1 MEPEKIQ
8 EVEAAKPTAIQEQ
21 QALIRAL
28 YPTAKREELV
38 KLWYLSQQYGLDPVK
53 NEIYMIGYGGKY
65 SYLIGIGGYL
75 KIANNHPD
83 FDGLESDSVYQ
94 GDKLIRREDRS
105 IFIEYGEAHMAFDH
119 SKIIGAYAN
128 VFRKGRTIAAS
139 AFVPW
144 KDYNKPTEMWKKFP
158 NAMIIK
164 TAESIAIK
172 RAFVITGIEKDE
184 DEE

>member
-1 MEPEKIQ
+1 MEEKQ
-8 EVEAAKPTAIQEQ
+8 EVTPVVEVTADTRQ
-21 QALIRAL
+21 QSLIRAL
-28 YPTAKREELV
+28 YPNAKREELV
-38 KLWYLSQQYGLDPVK
+38 KLWYLSQQYGLDPIK
-53 NEIYMIGYGGKY
+53 NEIYMIGYGGKS

-83 FDGLESDSVYQ
+83 FDGLESDAVYQ

-105 IFIEYGEAHMAFDH
+105 IFIEYGEAHMNFDH
-119 SKIIGAYAN
+119 SKLVGAYCN
-128 VFRKGRTIAAS
+128 VFRKGRNIAAS
-139 AFVPW
+139 AFVAW
-144 KDYNKPTEMWKKFP
+144 KDYSKPVEMWKKFP

-172 RAFVITGIEKDE
+172 RAFVITGIGKDE